1 MSEKLNS
8 IERNILLRIAR
19 ESITDAVNH
28 RQISEIKLDT
38 LPDSLK
44 NIGASFV
51 TLTKHGDLRGCIG
64 ALEAYQSLAQDV
76 QDHAIAAATEDYRFS
91 PVGPSELA
99 EIHIEISYLTEP
111 QNLDYASPTE
121 LIKLLRPGIDGV
133 IIGDERRRA
142 TFLPQVWKQ
151 LPDPVEFLNHLCLK
165 MGANS
170 NLWHQQLLQVQTYQV
185 EELQEP
191 VV

>member
-19 ESITDAVNH
+19 ESITDAANH

-38 LPDSLK
+38 LPDSLNK
-44 NIGASFV
+44 IGASFV

-91 PVGPSELA
+91 PVRPSELA

-111 QNLDYASPTE
+111 HNLDYAPPTE

-133 IIGDERRRA
+133 IIGDGRRRA

-151 LPDPVEFLNHLCLK
+151 LPDPVEFLSHLCLK

-170 NLWHQQLLQVQTYQV
+170 NLWRQQLLQVQTYQV
-185 EELQEP
+185 EEFQEP
-191 VV
+191 VI